1 MEQEYVIG
9 DIVTYDNKI
18 MVIKEPR
25 DGIHFDLFS
34 PKEKLVYCFV
44 DVNEIK
50 PIKIT
55 NAILEKNGWKKSNYY
70 GNDYTKGEFHF
81 DGANYLHIGD
91 YDYPLVDG
99 PIEYVHELQHVF
111 FGLNL
116 YTGMSV

>member
-1 MEQEYVIG
+1 MEQKYIIG
-9 DIVTYDNKI
+9 DVVKYNNKV

-34 PKEKLVYCFV
+34 HEEIMVYRFV

-50 PIKIT
+50 PIKLT

-70 GNDYTKGEFHF
+70 GNDYTKREFHF